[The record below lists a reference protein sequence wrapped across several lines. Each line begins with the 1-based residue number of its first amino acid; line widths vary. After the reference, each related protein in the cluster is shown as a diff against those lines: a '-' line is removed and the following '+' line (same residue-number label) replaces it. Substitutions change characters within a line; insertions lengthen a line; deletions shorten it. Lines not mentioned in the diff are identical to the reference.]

1 MIMSLH
7 PSTYNKET
15 EFEIMKKKQTDNVFF
30 FFSFIFSFFFFVFLF
45 LFFFLKR
52 LTQTIRFVKPNLKE
66 RNDKDSNAIAA
77 IFE

>member
-7 PSTYNKET
+7 PSTYNKDT

-30 FFSFIFSFFFFVFLF
+30 FFSCYLFIYYYL
-45 LFFFLKR
+45 LFFLKR